1 VIRRAGPNDVPAI
14 QQLLRSL
21 LGVWQDSWREDV
33 IERALDSA
41 RDLVFV
47 AEEHGRIVGFAC
59 AHDLGFRAYLS
70 ELAVCDSHQQKGIGT
85 ELVRQIEAKLAARGC
100 AVLIADVYPPA
111 EPFYSK
117 LGWRPP
123 QVTLLGRRVL

>member
-1 VIRRAGPNDVPAI
+1 MIRRAGPDDVPAI

-21 LGVWQDSWREDV
+21 LGVWQDSWRADV

-70 ELAVCDSHQQKGIGT
+70 ELAVCDSHQRKGIGT

-100 AVLIADVYPPA
+100 ALLIADVYPPA
-111 EPFYSK
+111 EAFYSK

-123 QVTLLGRRVL
+123 QATLLGHRVL